1 MVLGENSCWRQ
12 ISWCDRGAD
21 EGASLPSLVTNRD
34 DLSTLTISRN
44 RLIGSGMGSLG
55 SRSGLGKC
63 KMSQGRV
70 RRNEGML
77 QQPSRRVARG
87 SNTLSPEW
95 ALLALAARAARY
107 LGATL
112 VRTAGAV
119 SVENFFD
126 IKNSFGIKKKGCRR
140 DSRSTLRRTPGLRHE
155 PIPCHLSY
163 WRGDAACCELAG
175 PGWNLTRVVRPF
187 ASPGRQA

>member
-1 MVLGENSCWRQ
+1 MVGGENSCWRQ
-12 ISWCDRGAD
+12 ISRCDRGTD
-21 EGASLPSLVTNRD
+21 EGASLRSRVANGD
-34 DLSTLTISRN
+34 DLSALTISRN

-55 SRSGLGKC
+55 SRAGLGKC
-63 KMSQGRV
+63 KLSQGRV
-70 RRNEGML
+70 RRNEGVL
-77 QQPSRRVARG
+77 QQPSRRLARG
-87 SNTLSPEW
+87 SNTLGPEW
-95 ALLALAARAARY
+95 ALLARAARY

-119 SVENFFD
+119 SVENFFG

-140 DSRSTLRRTPGLRHE
+140 DSRSTLRQTPGLRHE

-163 WRGDAACCELAG
+163 WLGDAAWCELAG
-175 PGWNLTRVVRPF
+175 PGWNLTRVVRPL